1 MFRPLPLSAA
11 LAAALAATLA
21 FASPAMAAS
30 DLAAELKQLAR
41 TQQGQPS
48 SALSAVSYNDAIYLL
63 DELNHADFRR
73 LSQAMAEGR
82 LALPSSIR
90 QALELKAPRLNQ
102 RGSGR

>member
-11 LAAALAATLA
+11 LAAALAL
-21 FASPAMAAS
+21 ASPVAAET

-48 SALSAVSYNDAIYLL
+48 SALSALSYNDAIYLL
-63 DELNHADFRR
+63 DELNHADYRR
-73 LSQAMAEGR
+73 LSQAMASGQVS
-82 LALPSSIR
+82 LPTSIR